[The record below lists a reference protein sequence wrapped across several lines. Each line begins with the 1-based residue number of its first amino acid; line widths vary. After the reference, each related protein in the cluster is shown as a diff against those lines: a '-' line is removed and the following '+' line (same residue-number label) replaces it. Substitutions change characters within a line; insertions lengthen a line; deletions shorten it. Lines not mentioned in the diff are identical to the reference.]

1 MSMQLTTHFLFFSQ
15 YIPLIE
21 RVEFLTVPNDTAGSA
36 GCETPMLVPMDYAFE
51 ILTVPLTG
59 C

>member
-1 MSMQLTTHFLFFSQ
+1 MQLTTHFLFFSQ

-21 RVEFLTVPNDTAGSA
+21 RVEFLAVPNDTAGSA